1 MDKTLIMVSS
11 VTYAIKG
18 RDLLRNHGIKAY
30 IERTPNA
37 SDRVGCGYSIMIFG
51 NISAALQLLKSAGIK
66 VLGTV

>member
-1 MDKTLIMVSS
+1 MEKKLIMVSS

-18 RDLLRNHGIKAY
+18 RDLLRSHGIKAY

-37 SDRVGCGYSIMIFG
+37 SDRVGCGYSIAVSG
-51 NISAALQLLKSAGIK
+51 NVKTAIEILKSAGIK